1 MFNNV
6 GKKIKTF
13 SVVMF
18 IIETLAAL
26 VCGIGLIA
34 EGDDLIPLFGV
45 LVAVVGPFVLWILS
59 WFVYGYG
66 ELIDKTCEIAKNT
79 QPVKAEPK
87 SKVEVTVD

>member
-1 MFNNV
+1 MFKNV

-18 IIETLAAL
+18 IIEALAAL
-26 VCGIGLIA
+26 VCGIGMIITS
-34 EGDDLIPLFGV
+34 DYLIPYGV
-45 LVAVVGPFVLWILS
+45 LVALVGPFVLWILS

-87 SKVEVTVD
+87 SEVEVTVD